1 MTTNLA
7 ATALETSTGE
17 ESQLEGGDSRD
28 HASDSYPPVLF
39 SNWPAP
45 APRPVLRRSELAAV
59 LVLSAVLHAGIATAA
74 YNNDDAPQ
82 PKRISRV
89 EIDLARPPEKPKPI
103 IPAAVPPPPPKV
115 VKQELKPA
123 VTTPVNTP
131 VEPPPVEQPIDTG
144 SSAPA
149 EEGGEL
155 FAGNGGLGN
164 APPPPPAPVAPTPA
178 VVAAPVVQAR
188 EGANYAKNPRPA
200 YPRQA
205 KREGW
210 EGTTLLR
217 VSVQP
222 SGKPGAVKLQKSSG
236 HDVLDEAAI
245 AAVEKWT
252 FTPATQGGSPIG
264 GSVTVPIV
272 FRLQ

>member
-1 MTTNLA
+1 MTSHLA
-7 ATALETSTGE
+7 ATALDSSVSE
-17 ESQLEGGDSRD
+17 EASLEGEVARETN
-28 HASDSYPPVLF
+28 PPVIF

-45 APRPVLRRSELAAV
+45 APRPVLRRSELALV

-74 YNNDDAPQ
+74 YRSDDAPQ

-103 IPAAVPPPPPKV
+103 LPAAVPPPPPKV
-115 VKQELKPA
+115 VKQEPKPA
-123 VTTPVNTP
+123 ITTPIVNTP
-131 VEPPPVEQPIDTG
+131 VEPPPVEPPTDTG

-252 FTPATQGGSPIG
+252 FTPATQGGTPIG

>member
-1 MTTNLA
+1 MTTHLA
-7 ATALETSTGE
+7 ATALDTSVTE
-17 ESQLEGGDSRD
+17 EAPLEGGVLRDSN
-28 HASDSYPPVLF
+28 PQVLF
-39 SNWPAP
+39 SNFPAP
-45 APRPVLRRSELAAV
+45 AARAPRNRPELVGV
-59 LVLSAVLHAGIATAA
+59 LVLSALLHAGIATAA
-74 YNNDDAPQ
+74 IGAEHAPE
-82 PKRISRV
+82 PKRLSRV
-89 EIDLARPPEKPKPI
+89 EIDLARPPERPKPI

-115 VKQELKPA
+115 VKQETKPA
-123 VTTPVNTP
+123 ITTPVP
-131 VEPPPVEQPIDTG
+131 AAPIEQPPVDQPVDTG

-155 FAGNGGLGN
+155 YAGNGGLGN

-178 VVAAPVVQAR
+178 PAPAPVVQAR
-188 EGANYAKNPRPA
+188 EGANYMKNPRPA
-200 YPRQA
+200 YPRKA

-217 VSVQP
+217 VAVQA

-245 AAVEKWT
+245 EAVGRWT
-252 FTPATQGGSPIG
+252 FAPATQGGAPIS